1 MSNTATSQS
10 PAPDQATSL
19 RQGLK
24 ALNIQ
29 RQSLEQESGAILA
42 ELTAVDPAR
51 PTVPPMGVDTPL
63 ADPEG
68 YPRNDIDVYRART
81 LRGRLAEIQTD
92 HKKLMQEIERNLHQL
107 ALVQNANRATEEAQE
122 AQARTQAKPKPKFD
136 PVSQKWVVC
145 NWDGTIAGA
154 GSGSQG
160 RAFDSLAEA
169 DAASAVVPA
178 TTTTGVSNLSLQD
191 DDDDS
196 TIHRAAPH
204 AINPF
209 CRVDSVAPNSP
220 ASAAGLQVDD
230 LVLALGPLTALEGVS
245 DLVRRAAADNAAI
258 ELRVQRRRNNQEG
271 GDDAGETNAVTT
283 LLLQLKPRPWSG
295 RGLLGCHIV
304 PV

>member
-1 MSNTATSQS
+1 MSNTATSQA

-42 ELTAVDPAR
+42 ELTAVDPTK

-63 ADPEG
+63 TDPEG

-122 AQARTQAKPKPKFD
+122 AQARMQTKPKPKFD

-154 GSGSQG
+154 GPASQG

-169 DAASAVVPA
+169 DAAASVVP
-178 TTTTGVSNLSLQD
+178 TNTTTGVSNLSIQ
-191 DDDDS
+191 DDDS

-204 AINPF
+204 TNDPF

-220 ASAAGLQVDD
+220 AAAAGLRVDD
-230 LVLALGPLTALEGVS
+230 LVVALGPLTTLDGVS

-258 ELRVQRRRNNQEG
+258 ELRVQRRQGVGG
-271 GDDAGETNAVTT
+271 GDDETNAVTT
-283 LLLQLKPRPWSG
+283 LPLLLKPRPWSG